1 MSGRRLNPERIRFLK
16 ARAKIIGAL
25 RSFFESGDFLEVD
38 TPQRIPVPIPES
50 HIDVMPSGAWVLHPS
65 PEICMKRLLS
75 AGLGRIYQI
84 CHCWRDGERG
94 SLHLPEFTM
103 LEWYR
108 AHADYSALMDDCEGL
123 VRRAALTVGR
133 ENGMEWKG
141 RVIDLEGPWERLTV
155 RDAFACFGG
164 MTTEEALERDLFDEI
179 MVCSIEPM
187 IGWERPT
194 FLIDYP
200 ASRASLA
207 RLKPADEGLAER
219 FELYIGGIEL
229 ANAFSELV
237 DVEEQRSRFM
247 SEQRYREACSKPVYS
262 MPEKFLQELADMPP
276 SAGIAFGVDRLVMLL
291 QGADM
296 IDKVVAFTP
305 EEL

>member
-1 MSGRRLNPERIRFLK
+1 MSGRRLHPDRIRSLK
-16 ARAKIIGAL
+16 ARARIIGAL
-25 RSFFESGDFLEVD
+25 RGFFESGDFLEVD
-38 TPQRIPVPIPES
+38 TPRRIPVPIPES

-75 AGLGRIYQI
+75 AGFERIYQI

-108 AHADYSALMDDCEGL
+108 ANADYSALMDDCEGL
-123 VRRAALTVGR
+123 VRRAARTVGK
-133 ENGMEWKG
+133 EDGLKWKG
-141 RVIDLEGPWERLTV
+141 SVIDLEGPWERLTV
-155 RDAFACFGG
+155 REAFTRFGG
-164 MTTEEALERDLFDEI
+164 MTAEEALERDLFDEI

-187 IGWERPT
+187 IGWKRPT

-207 RLKPADEGLAER
+207 RLKPEDEGLAER

-237 DVEEQRSRFM
+237 DTEEQRSRFM
-247 SEQRYREACSKPVYS
+247 DEQRYREACAKPVYAL
-262 MPEKFLQELADMPP
+262 PEKFLRELADMPP

-291 QGADM
+291 QGADV
-296 IDKVVAFTP
+296 IDQVVAFTP